1 MITREETTPKQL
13 KQTERPE
20 QLKEPGQTERPE
32 QAKQTGQSERPEQLK
47 QPEQTEQPKQLEQ
60 QEQIKQ
66 PKQLKQKKQT
76 EQTEQSIQSEKLK
89 QPEQE
94 KQPEQLEQTKKS
106 EQSEKLKQKRQ
117 LKQQRQLRQQK
128 HNREHIRITFH
139 MAWPSIV
146 ESFFVAFAGLVDS
159 LMVSSLG
166 AYAVAAVG
174 LTTQPKFLGLSL
186 FFASNVAI
194 SALVAR
200 RRGEENPEEANR
212 ILCTALLFILI
223 MGTVLSVLLVAFA
236 SPIIRLCGSTAE
248 THNSAVAYFRIIM
261 GGMIF
266 NCIQMGINS
275 AQRGAG
281 NTKITMR
288 TNVTSN
294 TVNIIFNYLLIN
306 GHFGFPALGIHGAAL
321 ATVLGTAVA
330 CIMSIV
336 SILKSDRFISLPYIL
351 QNKVWP
357 AARTL
362 HNLIHVGYSVFFE
375 QVLMRIGFMMTA
387 IMAAKQGTDAMAAHQ
402 VGMNIMGLSFSF
414 GDGLQAA
421 AVALIGRSL
430 GAGDGKMAKEF
441 GSICRMFGGVISVCL
456 AVLYFFGARPLMS
469 LFFEDG
475 HIVELGVGIMRVI
488 IFVVA
493 FQISQVVYMG
503 CLRGAGDT
511 LYTAVAST
519 VSVTFIRTAGSYLG
533 GYAFGGGIVGIWF
546 GVLADQISRFLFAS
560 ARFKKGKWTQIK
572 I

>member
-1 MITREETTPKQL
+1 MTPSPQTETIQQNKTPKHS
-13 KQTERPE
+13 
-20 QLKEPGQTERPE
+20 KEN
-32 QAKQTGQSERPEQLK
+32 
-47 QPEQTEQPKQLEQ
+47 
-60 QEQIKQ
+60 I
-66 PKQLKQKKQT
+66 
-76 EQTEQSIQSEKLK
+76 
-89 QPEQE
+89 
-94 KQPEQLEQTKKS
+94 
-106 EQSEKLKQKRQ
+106 
-117 LKQQRQLRQQK
+117 
-128 HNREHIRITFH
+128 HITFN

-166 AYAVAAVG
+166 SYAVAAVG
-174 LTTQPKFLGLSL
+174 LTTQPKFIGLSL
-186 FFASNVAI
+186 FFALNVAI

-200 RRGEENPEEANR
+200 RRGEEKPEEANR
-212 ILCTALLFILI
+212 ILSTSIVFIIAAAILLSILFVAL
-223 MGTVLSVLLVAFA
+223 AN
-236 SPIIRLCGSTAE
+236 PIIRLCGSTPE
-248 THNSAVAYFRIIM
+248 THDSAVAYFKIIM

-294 TVNIIFNYLLIN
+294 TVNIIFNYLLIG

-321 ATVLGTAVA
+321 ATVLGTVVA
-330 CIMSIV
+330 CIMSIL
-336 SILKSDRFISLPYIL
+336 SILKPDGFISLPYIMK
-351 QNKVWP
+351 NRIFP
-357 AARTL
+357 AARSFF
-362 HNLIHVGYSVFFE
+362 NLVKVGYSVFFE
-375 QVLMRIGFMMTA
+375 QLLMRIGFMLTA

-430 GAGDGKMAKEF
+430 GAGDENLAKEY
-441 GSICRMFGGVISVCL
+441 GSICRMFGGIISVCL
-456 AVLYFFGARPLMS
+456 AVIYFVGAAPLMR
-469 LFFEDG
+469 LFFAEE
-475 HIVELGVGIMRVI
+475 HIVVIGVSIMRVI

-511 LYTAVAST
+511 FYTAVAST
-519 VSVTFIRTAGSYLG
+519 ISVTFIRTAGSYLG
-533 GYAFGGGIVGIWF
+533 GYVFGLGIVGIWL
-546 GVLADQISRFLFAS
+546 GVLADQISRFVFAS
-560 ARFKKGKWTQIK
+560 TRFKKGKWTQIK